1 MGNVAGTRLR
11 IITFIGKFIKDRGY
25 APTVREI
32 MKGCNISVPSVV
44 QYHLDRLE
52 QAGYIERDPQ
62 VVRSIRLIERGEV
75 ASVKVP
81 ILGTI
86 AAGQPIPVP
95 SSDTW
100 DATSEETLQLTE
112 DVTQG
117 REGIFAL
124 RVKGTSMIDALIG
137 DGDIVLM
144 QQANSAEDGEMVAVW
159 LKDKQEVTLKKF
171 YVEQE
176 RVCLRSANHLMA
188 PIYQRPDNVEIQGK
202 VVGVIRKL

>member
-25 APTVREI
+25 APTVKEI
-32 MKGCNISVPSVV
+32 MRGGNISVPSVV

-144 QQANSAEDGEMVAVW
+144 QQANSAEDGDMVAVW

-176 RVCLRSANHLMA
+176 RVCLRPANHLMA